1 MVEADAIR
9 AAGQVEPP
17 PRLDACPDREHEQ
30 RFTAGVGHVAPRD
43 RRAMVHAGD
52 VRRPDAGGR
61 AAQAPSARVAQL
73 EHALAAEEHD
83 AASTTQPCHLTRG
96 AGRRRQPLHGGRAA
110 ARERGRR
117 HQERCA

>member
-1 MVEADAIR
+1 VVEVDAIR

-30 RFTAGVGHVAPRD
+30 RFTAGIGHVTPRD

-61 AAQAPSARVAQL
+61 AAQVPPARVAQL
-73 EHALAAEEHD
+73 YHALAPEEHD
-83 AASTTQPCHLTRG
+83 AASTTERGHLTRG
-96 AGRRRQPLHGGRAA
+96 AGRRGQPLHGGRAA
-110 ARERGRR
+110 ARKRGGR
-117 HQERCA
+117 HQEPCA